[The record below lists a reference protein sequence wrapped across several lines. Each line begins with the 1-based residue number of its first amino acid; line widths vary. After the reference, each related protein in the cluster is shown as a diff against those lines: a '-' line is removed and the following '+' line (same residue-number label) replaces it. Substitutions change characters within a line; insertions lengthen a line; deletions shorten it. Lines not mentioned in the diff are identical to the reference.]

1 MDDEIY
7 NKLIEVARAHELTN
21 YSAVGVL
28 VGLDPHDFRL
38 WAMLDE
44 INRFENENKRPM
56 ISALVISKE
65 ENRPGSGF
73 WVCASDLGKFHMGD
87 DEDRFWSDELR
98 NVWSCWSQ
106 HQADK

>member
-1 MDDEIY
+1 MRDEIY
-7 NKLIEVARAHELTN
+7 DKLIEVAQAHTTTT
-21 YSAVGVL
+21 YAAIGDL

-73 WVCASDLGKFHMGD
+73 WVCASDLGKFHKGD
-87 DEDRFWSDELR
+87 DEDRFWSNELKSVWDYWTR
-98 NVWSCWSQ
+98 NR
-106 HQADK
+106 DIK